1 MRGYRLLSVALVGVA
16 ALIFATPARTAD
28 PNTLKLDIDAHC
40 LNGVALFQI
49 VNKGD
54 RWPDSAMFN
63 VYRAV
68 DRTLLNRRRLRMAK
82 NQQASFRVSKGT
94 HPGEELAIYVE
105 PGWYKRQF
113 RFDGK
118 ITCR

>member
-1 MRGYRLLSVALVGVA
+1 MRTPRTFLAAFGCA
-16 ALIFATPARTAD
+16 ALFFVGGPASGAD
-28 PNTLKLDIDAHC
+28 PDILKLDINAKC
-40 LNGVALFQI
+40 LNGVALFRI
-49 VNKGD
+49 VNTGN

-63 VYRAV
+63 VYRAI
-68 DRTLLNRRRLRMAK
+68 DRTLINRRRLRMAK

-94 HPGEELAIYVE
+94 HPGEELAIYVD
-105 PGWYKRQF
+105 PGWYRRQF